1 VRLAGTD
8 PLRPPVIDP
17 NFLSDEAD
25 LELAIESLRQG
36 RSIMAEPAMARFIAA
51 ERLPDGEDLSTR
63 DGRIGFIRRNIR
75 TACHPVGTC
84 AMGVS
89 ADSVVDPELRVQG
102 IANLRVADSSVMP
115 ALISGNTQAPTTM
128 IAERAADLVL
138 ERNR

>member
-1 VRLAGTD
+1 M
-8 PLRPPVIDP
+8 
-17 NFLSDEAD
+17 
-25 LELAIESLRQG
+25 
-36 RSIMAEPAMARFIAA
+36 RSVPA

-89 ADSVVDPELRVQG
+89 AGSVVDPELRVHG

-115 ALISGNTQAPTTM
+115 ALVSGNTQAPATM
-128 IAERAADLVL
+128 IAERAADLVQGQ
-138 ERNR
+138 NG